1 MLESDR
7 LSRDK
12 ILSLRERGFYQQRET
27 EYFNCR
33 IVSGNGKITSKEG
46 MAICSLAEEFGQ
58 GEIAFTNRQTVE
70 IIGVPMEHIEELEKR
85 VKKKGILL
93 DGSGPRIRPV
103 VGCKG
108 TNCRYGL
115 LDTFLLT
122 DKIHRLFFVRY
133 YDIVLPNQFKI
144 AVAGC
149 ANQCVKPELNDI
161 GIVGQ
166 MVPKFL
172 TEECR
177 NCENCSVVSVCEK
190 KAVYKNNGK
199 AHIFTDKCTHCG
211 LCIGECPYGALNEGI
226 LGYRVYVGGR
236 WGRNPKPG
244 KSLSKLIL
252 GEEQLLSVIEKA
264 IALYQENGQL
274 GENFADVVQRMGM
287 EELEKRLLG

>member
-115 LDTFLLT
+115 MDTFLLT
-122 DKIHRLFFVRY
+122 DKIHQLFFMRY

-149 ANQCVKPELNDI
+149 PNQCVKPELNDL

-177 NCENCSVVSVCEK
+177 NCEKCSVVPVCEK
-190 KAVYKNNGK
+190 KAVYQNNGK
-199 AHIFTDKCTHCG
+199 AHIVTDKCTHCG
-211 LCIGECPYGALNEGI
+211 LCIGECPNGALNEGI
-226 LGYRVYVGGR
+226 QGYRVYVGGR
-236 WGRNPKPG
+236 WGKNPKPG

-252 GEEQLLSVIEKA
+252 GEEQLLSVIERA
-264 IALYQENGQL
+264 IALYQENGQT
-274 GENFADVVQRMGM
+274 GENFADVVQRIGR